1 MTPAASLP
9 RQRRPRIPAFVPV
22 PTRARRDGWVPA
34 RQAGFIGALAETG
47 SVAAAAAR
55 VGMSR
60 ESAWRL
66 RAREGA
72 DSFAAAWDAARAIG
86 AGRVRAGSE
95 APIAPKR
102 KITPAELRSRA
113 LEGVLRVV
121 LRGRRHAWTERK
133 SDNSALLR
141 WLGVLDRSRLH
152 PPGRRWEAPPDGEQF
167 ARRASTTPPASGEC

>member
-1 MTPAASLP
+1 MTPAATLP

-22 PTRARRDGWVPA
+22 PTRAGRDGWSPA

-47 SVAAAAAR
+47 SVAAA
-55 VGMSR
+55 V
-60 ESAWRL
+60 
-66 RAREGA
+66 
-72 DSFAAAWDAARAIG
+72 AWDAARAIG
-86 AGRVRAGSE
+86 ANAKGTFSE

-102 KITPAELRSRA
+102 KVTPAELRSRA

-121 LRGRRHAWTERK
+121 LRGGRHAWTERK

-152 PPGRRWEAPPDGEQF
+152 PPGRRWEGPPDGEQF
-167 ARRASTTPPASGEC
+167 ARRASTTPPASGES

>member
-1 MTPAASLP
+1 MSPAASPP

-22 PTRARRDGWVPA
+22 PTRARRDGWSPA

-66 RAREGA
+66 RLREGA

-86 AGRVRAGSE
+86 ADATGTFWE

-102 KITPAELRSRA
+102 KITPAELRERA

-121 LRGRRHAWTERK
+121 LRGGRHAWTERK
-133 SDNSALLR
+133 PDNSALLR
-141 WLGVLDRSRLH
+141 WLRVLDRSRLL
-152 PPGRRWEAPPDGEQF
+152 PPGSEWDGPPDPEQKP
-167 ARRASTTPPASGEC
+167 RLASTSPHRSAR

>member
-1 MTPAASLP
+1 MKPAPSLQP
-9 RQRRPRIPAFVPV
+9 QRRPRIPAFVPV
-22 PTRARRDGWVPA
+22 PTRARRDGWTPS
-34 RQAGFIGALAETG
+34 RQARFIGALAETG

-86 AGRVRAGSE
+86 SKGGGAKAIGTASE
-95 APIAPKR
+95 AQIPPKR
-102 KITPAELRSRA
+102 KITPGELRQRA
-113 LEGVLRVV
+113 LEGVLRVI
-121 LRGRRHAWTERK
+121 LRGGRHVWTERK
-133 SDNSALLR
+133 ADNSALLR

-152 PPGRRWEAPPDGEQF
+152 LAGRGWKGPPDGVQKIG
-167 ARRASTTPPASGEC
+167 RAHV